1 MQRTSEQQRA
11 VAAAETVWQLV
22 GFSLFRNMDS
32 ARWEPSPAR
41 TPTSP
46 GSGASAGRA
55 GASSAA
61 VAVAVVASALE
72 RPGAVPAVAVW
83 EVSW

>member
-22 GFSLFRNMDS
+22 GFSLLRNKDS

-61 VAVAVVASALE
+61 VAVVASALE

-83 EVSW
+83 EVSR

>member
-22 GFSLFRNMDS
+22 GFSLLRNKDS

-61 VAVAVVASALE
+61 VAVAVAVVVS
-72 RPGAVPAVAVW
+72 GAVSAVAVW

>member
-61 VAVAVVASALE
+61 VAVAVVAS
-72 RPGAVPAVAVW
+72 GAVSAVAVW

>member
-1 MQRTSEQQRA
+1 MQRASEQPRA
-11 VAAAETVWQLV
+11 EAAAETVWQLL

-46 GSGASAGRA
+46 GSEASAGRQ

-61 VAVAVVASALE
+61 VAVAVAASALE
-72 RPGAVPAVAVW
+72 RPGAVSAMGVW
-83 EVSW
+83 EESR